1 VSKLLEFACE
11 RRESNNASRTDIIEP
26 FKAIVHAILYC
37 TVVVDGLDE
46 CIWIEEKW
54 KADDDDSLIGFLG
67 SIKQAVAQTT
77 TRVMI
82 VSCDEQDIRSGFQA
96 LQADVPTPNLRD
108 DLSHRRVGRCK
119 GMFLWIKML
128 EDDLSGGKS
137 KRRFGGEGSSRK

>member
-1 VSKLLEFACE
+1 
-11 RRESNNASRTDIIEP
+11 
-26 FKAIVHAILYC
+26 
-37 TVVVDGLDE
+37 
-46 CIWIEEKW
+46 
-54 KADDDDSLIGFLG
+54 
-67 SIKQAVAQTT
+67 
-77 TRVMI
+77 MI

-137 KRRFGGEGSSRK
+137 KRRFGGEGSVVYNTNNMILRNMRGSRYYHNIRLFVSYCYNIRGPYIIFPDDILPI